1 MIDQLLKAFLVIL
14 LIATFFILLDLIPMD
29 EEVLNAEAIQE
40 SMSRDCSK
48 PDGVAFSAKSLFFCS
63 AKNEKSETN

>member
-1 MIDQLLKAFLVIL
+1 
-14 LIATFFILLDLIPMD
+14 MD